1 MTEFISQGAKIYA
14 NALVGLNADKN
25 SVINDLTQ
33 IIEVIEQSDDLRAIL
48 SNSSVNFN
56 KKKEI
61 LSEIFGGK
69 IDEKLINFL
78 YILTEKNK
86 INLLGEILKSFEQ
99 ISAENS
105 GISVVEIISATELNQ
120 DYKNRIIQKLEQ
132 KLGKKV
138 EPYWNIEPEI
148 IGGLIFKIGDTVIDS
163 SLKNKIENFSKVMK

>member
-1 MTEFISQGAKIYA
+1 MTEFISQGSKIYA
-14 NALVGLNADKN
+14 NALIGLNADKN
-25 SVINDLTQ
+25 TIINDLTQ

-86 INLLGEILKSFEQ
+86 INLLGKILKSFEQ
-99 ISAENS
+99 ISAE
-105 GISVVEIISATELNQ
+105 
-120 DYKNRIIQKLEQ
+120 IQE
-132 KLGKKV
+132 
-138 EPYWNIEPEI
+138 
-148 IGGLIFKIGDTVIDS
+148 
-163 SLKNKIENFSKVMK
+163 

>member
-120 DYKNRIIQKLEQ
+120 DYKNRIINKLEQ